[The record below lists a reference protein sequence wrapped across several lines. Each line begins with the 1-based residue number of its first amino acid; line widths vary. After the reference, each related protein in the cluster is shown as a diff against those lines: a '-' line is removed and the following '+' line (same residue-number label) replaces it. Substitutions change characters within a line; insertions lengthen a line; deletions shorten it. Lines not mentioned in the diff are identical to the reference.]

1 MNQYKEII
9 VSRTGFTTQRV
20 HSDSTLNKPAHGAA
34 HEPISTSVL
43 FNFDDAQDIVD
54 VFQGK
59 KVGHVYSRSSSGS
72 VNALQAMLND
82 MEGGEG
88 AVCFATGMAAISSSI
103 LALFRSGDHLIVS
116 RYLFGNTRSFFKT
129 LIGLGID
136 VTFVDVTDVE
146 YVKSA
151 ITPQTKAVFTETI
164 ANPVTQIADLKGI
177 KKLCDEQH
185 LLFMVDSTMTPC
197 PLFDAKA
204 IGASLLFNSL
214 TKYIGGHG
222 NALGGVV
229 VDCGNTNWEQF
240 DNIVDRYKGPDSKQ
254 WGLTQIKKLGLRD
267 FGATLSPHSAHTF
280 SVGLETLK
288 MRMQANCTN
297 ALRLATF
304 LNAHPLVNKVYY
316 PGLPIHPQH
325 QRAAE
330 YFSLFGAILSFDLV
344 EGISEIDVLNNLELV
359 LCATHLGDNRT
370 LALPVA
376 GTIFFEDTA
385 EERQSMGISDSMIR
399 ISVGIE
405 DSEDIIADFEQ
416 SLKKAVK
423 K

>member
-1 MNQYKEII
+1 M
-9 VSRTGFTTQRV
+9 SRKGFSTQRV
-20 HSDSTLNKPAHGAA
+20 HSDALLNKPAHGAA

-43 FNFDDAQDIVD
+43 FNFDNAQDIVD

-72 VNALQAMLND
+72 LNALQAMLND

-88 AVCFATGMAAISSSI
+88 AVCFATGMAAISSTI
-103 LALFRSGDHLIVS
+103 LALFRNGDHLIVS

-129 LIGLGID
+129 LSGLGIE
-136 VTFVDVTDVE
+136 VSFVDVTDVKH
-146 YVKSA
+146 VNAALTSR
-151 ITPQTKAVFTETI
+151 TKGVFTETL
-164 ANPVTQIADLKGI
+164 ANPVTQVADLEGI
-177 KKLCDEQH
+177 NKLCKDNQ

-197 PLFDAKA
+197 PLFNAKES
-204 IGASLLFNSL
+204 GASLLFNSL

-229 VDCGNTNWEQF
+229 VDCGNTDWTSF
-240 DNIVDRYKGPDSKQ
+240 SNIVDRYKGADSKQ

-267 FGATLSPHSAHTF
+267 LGATLSPHYAHAL
-280 SVGLETLK
+280 SMGLETLK
-288 MRMQANCTN
+288 MRMETNCIN

-304 LNAHPLVNKVYY
+304 LNGHPAVNRVHY
-316 PGLPIHPQH
+316 PGLPHHPQH
-325 QRAAE
+325 QRAAR

-344 EGISEIDVLNNLELV
+344 DGVSEIDVLNNLDLV

-376 GTIFFEDTA
+376 GTIFYEDTA
-385 EERQSMGISDSMIR
+385 QERQSMGISDSMIR

-405 DSEDIIADFEQ
+405 DSDDIIADFEQ
-416 SLKKAVK
+416 SLEKVLKK
-423 K
+423 